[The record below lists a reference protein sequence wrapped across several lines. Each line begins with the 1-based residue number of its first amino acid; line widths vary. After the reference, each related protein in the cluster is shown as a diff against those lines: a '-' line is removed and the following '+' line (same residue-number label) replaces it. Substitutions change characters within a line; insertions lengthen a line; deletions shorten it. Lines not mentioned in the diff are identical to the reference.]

1 MRLTSKLKLATS
13 VYLDSIVSGAQT
25 RLTAALYEFDDI
37 VLAAARR
44 GIRLFPVRGFGIG
57 LVMLPLLHL
66 SGWAQSAPIQ
76 IVRNMACHTMTYGS
90 IANAVALHPSRSE
103 YLGIPL
109 KDWSPEVAGAIIS
122 RIRECAPELG
132 QRNVNDA
139 LRLLPQRLQ
148 LLVDA
153 AAVPRSRSAPTT
165 TEADFE
171 CAPSKTRDLT
181 ASDQA
186 FWDAAMGPGVRRTA
200 RPSTLTVL
208 EPGSRDPAEQA
219 ARELR
224 RKREAKQ
231 QACDDAAQAEADEKA
246 RAKLAQQRQEQIAA
260 ADASIAAR
268 LAKASPEVQAYVGK
282 HPTIAT
288 NASGSPD
295 AIKQNL
301 IGLYSAD
308 IVLRVC
314 RERYG
319 SFSEQVLRLQE
330 TIRLTELTYQQIH
343 QMPAAEVAAIRDR
356 LGVDSGQGQ
365 LIDYARSSRDLLRG
379 CNEYVALY
387 GLNPPLAR

>member
-1 MRLTSKLKLATS
+1 MIDSSDKSRSPNPISVGRSHALFRKVTGALALA
-13 VYLDSIVSGAQT
+13 VLIVPSASTAVAAQPAPLQT
-25 RLTAALYEFDDI
+25 
-37 VLAAARR
+37 
-44 GIRLFPVRGFGIG
+44 IRNI
-57 LVMLPLLHL
+57 
-66 SGWAQSAPIQ
+66 
-76 IVRNMACHTMTYGS
+76 ACRTMTYGS
-90 IANAVALHPSRSE
+90 IANAVAFHPSRSE

-109 KDWSPEVAGAIIS
+109 KDWSPEVSAAVMN
-122 RIRECAPELG
+122 RVRECAPELG
-132 QRNVNDA
+132 QRNVDDA

-153 AAVPRSRSAPTT
+153 AAVPRSRSASAT

-186 FWDAAMGPGVRRTA
+186 FLDAAMGPGVRRTA
-200 RPSTLTVL
+200 RPSTPTIL

-219 ARELR
+219 AREAR

-231 QACDDAAQAEADEKA
+231 QACDDAAQAQADEKA
-246 RAKLAQQRQEQIAA
+246 RAKLAQQRQEQIVA

-268 LAKASPEVQAYVGK
+268 LAQASPEVQAYVERN
-282 HPTIAT
+282 PTIAKS
-288 NASGSPD
+288 ASGNSD
-295 AIKQNL
+295 AIKRNL

-308 IVLRVC
+308 IILRVC

-365 LIDYARSSRDLLRG
+365 LIDYARLSRDLLRG
-379 CNEYVALY
+379 CNEFVALY

>member
-1 MRLTSKLKLATS
+1 MVGAGLA
-13 VYLDSIVSGAQT
+13 VV
-25 RLTAALYEFDDI
+25 
-37 VLAAARR
+37 
-44 GIRLFPVRGFGIG
+44 
-57 LVMLPLLHL
+57 PLLHL
-66 SGWAQSAPIQ
+66 PACAQSSPMQ
-76 IVRNMACHTMTYGS
+76 IVRNTACHSMTYGT
-90 IANAVALHPSRSE
+90 IANAIALHPSRSE
-103 YLGIPL
+103 YLGIAL
-109 KDWSPEVAGAIIS
+109 KDWSSEVAGAVLN

-153 AAVPRSRSAPTT
+153 AGPRSRPATPT

-171 CAPSKTRDLT
+171 CAPSQTRDLT

-186 FWDAAMGPGVRRTA
+186 FLDAAMGPGVRRTA
-200 RPSTLTVL
+200 RPSTPMVL

-231 QACDDAAQAEADEKA
+231 QACDDATQANADEKA
-246 RAKLAQQRQEQIAA
+246 RARLTQQREEQIAT
-260 ADASIAAR
+260 ADASVAAR

-282 HPTIAT
+282 NPTIAMS
-288 NASGSPD
+288 ASGNSD
-295 AIKQNL
+295 TIKQNL

-308 IVLRVC
+308 IILRVC

-330 TIRLTELTYQQIH
+330 TIRLTELTYQQVH
-343 QMPAAEVAAIRDR
+343 QTSAADIAAIRKS
-356 LGVDSGQGQ
+356 LGVDTGEGQ

-379 CNEYVALY
+379 CNEFVALY
-387 GLNPPLAR
+387 KLNPPLAR

>member
-1 MRLTSKLKLATS
+1 MVLNAVRFGA
-13 VYLDSIVSGAQT
+13 LDILFALSRSGMSPFN
-25 RLTAALYEFDDI
+25 L
-37 VLAAARR
+37 
-44 GIRLFPVRGFGIG
+44 GIAGIG
-57 LVMLPLLHL
+57 LAMMPLLHL
-66 SGWAQSAPIQ
+66 PALAQSAPIQ

-90 IANAVALHPSRSE
+90 IANAVALHPSRSV

-109 KDWSPEVAGAIIS
+109 KDWSPEVAGAIID
-122 RIRECAPELG
+122 RVRECAPELG
-132 QRNVNDA
+132 PRNVNDA

-148 LLVDA
+148 FLVDA
-153 AAVPRSRSAPTT
+153 AAVPRSRSAPATP
-165 TEADFE
+165 EADFE
-171 CAPSKTRDLT
+171 CAPSRTRDLT

-186 FWDAAMGPGVRRTA
+186 FLDAAMGPGVRRTA
-200 RPSTLTVL
+200 RPSTPTVL

-231 QACDDAAQAEADEKA
+231 QACDDAAQADADEKA

-260 ADASIAAR
+260 ADASIADR

-282 HPTIAT
+282 NPTIAKSS
-288 NASGSPD
+288 SGNSD

-308 IVLRVC
+308 IILRVC

-379 CNEYVALY
+379 CNEFAALY
-387 GLNPPLAR
+387 GLNSPLAR